1 MHEAHHK
8 CMNKP
13 ALANS
18 RLSYTA
24 GLAQLISSEA
34 AFLYTRNLMKLSD
47 SRSHKQGF
55 SPVSRS
61 TAATQ
66 PAIRDYFCHISS
78 DPSLTNTSQPCS

>member
-13 ALANS
+13 ALAS
-18 RLSYTA
+18 HLSYTA

-47 SRSHKQGF
+47 SRPRKQGF

-66 PAIRDYFCHISS
+66 VV
-78 DPSLTNTSQPCS
+78 TS